1 VRDLG
6 LTVGHCLVHLNV
18 NLKVALHY
26 VSFSMS
32 PLLRTTGCVGF
43 EAYTDPPDT
52 VTDCRKLALVIIL
65 GDMITRSY
73 SQDPGL
79 NGGGS
84 RR

>member
-1 VRDLG
+1 M
-6 LTVGHCLVHLNV
+6 LNV
-18 NLKVALHY
+18 ALRY
-26 VSFSMS
+26 VNFSIS
-32 PLLRTTGCVGF
+32 LLLRTSGCVGF
-43 EAYTDPPDT
+43 EAFTDPSD
-52 VTDCRKLALVIIL
+52 VVADCRKLALVIIL